1 MRIYHCLC
9 GRLSYLL
16 LAIFKSLKTNTMKKL
31 VLILMF
37 IPLVSLGQSFE
48 LTNAQSMCM
57 IGKGEGQDATINPY
71 ADEDYSYALIE
82 NIGLVKFQIRIESSE
97 KDIKQFLIESNNII
111 VVKLNKNDVLYFDAL
126 TFEKAEVKIKY
137 TLDEGELPPPPPP
150 VHKTKSSAYPLH

>member
-1 MRIYHCLC
+1 
-9 GRLSYLL
+9 
-16 LAIFKSLKTNTMKKL
+16 MKKL

-150 VHKTKSSAYPLH
+150 VHKTKSSAYPFH

>member
-1 MRIYHCLC
+1 
-9 GRLSYLL
+9 
-16 LAIFKSLKTNTMKKL
+16 MKKL